1 MRETAELPQMR
12 KLWRVMKLCNLP
24 INDPRVTSMTEE
36 QVDLML
42 WSSLLDNP
50 EALKNLNQQ
59 FYDPEFEDYDREE
72 ESTEIYNK
80 NFNNSGGD
88 SSFKGTTYHSNSM
101 ENNQNYDG
109 NNNTDDSSLK
119 DFDDD
124 WEEVL

>member
-1 MRETAELPQMR
+1 
-12 KLWRVMKLCNLP
+12 MKLCSLP
-24 INDPRVTSMTEE
+24 INDPRITSMTEE

-80 NFNNSGGD
+80 NISTFGGD
-88 SSFKGTTYHSNSM
+88 SNFRDTTYHSNSM
-101 ENNQNYDG
+101 ENTQNYDG
-109 NNNTDDSSLK
+109 SNNTDVSSLK